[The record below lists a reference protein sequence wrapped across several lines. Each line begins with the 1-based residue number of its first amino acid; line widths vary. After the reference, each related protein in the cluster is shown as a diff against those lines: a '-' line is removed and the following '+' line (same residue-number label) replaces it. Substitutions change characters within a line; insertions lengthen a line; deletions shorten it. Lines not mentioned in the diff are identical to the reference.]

1 MKSKNYQTYKERK
14 NMDEIL
20 QSHELKSFT
29 KGGGQDY
36 KLDKSPQLTPEMS
49 IDPSSRDEYEN
60 KIHNVGGQE

>member
-1 MKSKNYQTYKERK
+1 
-14 NMDEIL
+14 MDEIL

-29 KGGGQDY
+29 KGGSQDY
-36 KLDKSPQLTPEMS
+36 KFDKTPQLTPEMS